1 MDLAN
6 INITFDP
13 DYPDKVEIGIVED
26 GVIVE
31 GGQFDLTSFLLHVM
45 EFYNKNY

>member
-1 MDLAN
+1 MQVAN

-45 EFYNKNY
+45 EFYNRHY